1 MSDRGRVGGVVVAM
15 VMAATMTITGTV
27 PAADIVVEDWATHPV
42 GARGVPVGWKAYE
55 TPGGH
60 PAYDL
65 TIAVDD
71 GRRALRLRSHD
82 DHSTI
87 ARPLTV
93 DLEATPI
100 LEWSWKIVQLP
111 SGADI
116 RRRETSDLTAHL
128 FVVWPRFPALLRSR
142 LIGYAWDPAAPAGA
156 IEKSRKTGTTTFVIV
171 RSGTA
176 ELGRWITERRNVR
189 DDYRRIF
196 GEVPDAPGVLV
207 LSIDTNDT
215 RARAEGLIGRIA
227 FTPR

>member
-1 MSDRGRVGGVVVAM
+1 MRDEGRIFGVIVAIVV
-15 VMAATMTITGTV
+15 AATMTVTATV
-27 PAADIVVEDWATHPV
+27 PAVDTVVEDWSTHAI
-42 GARGVPVGWKAYE
+42 GARGVPAGWKAYE

-65 TIAVDD
+65 TITLDD

-100 LEWSWKIVQLP
+100 LEWSWKIVLLP
-111 SGADI
+111 TGADI

-128 FVVWPRFPALLRSR
+128 FVVWPRFPGPLRSR
-142 LIGYAWDPAAPAGA
+142 LIGYAWDPVVPAGA

-176 ELGRWITERRNVR
+176 ALDRWITERRNVR

-196 GEVPDAPGVLV
+196 GEVPDAPAVIA

-227 FTPR
+227 FIPR